1 MIVDLSHRLEP
12 DMPAYP
18 GLPVPQF
25 HTFLAHGDAGKHT
38 HYSPGTS
45 FQIATYEFA
54 GNTGTYV
61 DAPFHRYPNG
71 ADLADV
77 SLDRLVDLAG
87 ALVDAPEEGA
97 IEERIF
103 SGIALRGKAVLVH
116 TGWSRRWRSDGYF
129 RSGPYLTGAACEHL
143 VNSGAAMVGI
153 DCANI
158 DNMNDRVAAGPH
170 CAAGSRYSNRRASAG
185 SRAAHRAKLPILCR
199 AARGPR
205 GNVVSGAGL
214 CYLRVSPACN
224 EPGIT
229 VKARTRAHAR

>member
-18 GLPVPQF
+18 GLPVPRF

-61 DAPFHRYPNG
+61 DAPFHRYQNG

-77 SLDRLVDLAG
+77 SLDRLVDLTG
-87 ALVDAPEEGA
+87 VLVTAPEDGP

-103 SGIALRGKAVLVH
+103 SRIALRGKAVLVH
-116 TGWSRRWRSDGYF
+116 TGWSRRWGSDGYF

-143 VNSGAAMVGI
+143 VNSGAALAGI

-158 DNMNDRVAAGPH
+158 DNMNDPSRPAHTVLLAAGIPIVEH
-170 CAAGSRYSNRRASAG
+170 LRGLKQLIGRNFRFFVAPPAVRGGTSFPVRAFA
-185 SRAAHRAKLPILCR
+185 IC
-199 AARGPR
+199 
-205 GNVVSGAGL
+205 
-214 CYLRVSPACN
+214 
-224 EPGIT
+224 E
-229 VKARTRAHAR
+229 